1 MSLIL
6 LSGPRILDE
15 CVFSSNLSIE
25 LLILISLNSIH
36 FGDFRGAA
44 ALIGAS
50 VSASLASVYT
60 GPLVREAPVVG
71 IAVDEVVSNNR
82 SLFL

>member
-1 MSLIL
+1 MRKEKY
-6 LSGPRILDE
+6 G
-15 CVFSSNLSIE
+15 V
-25 LLILISLNSIH
+25 NSIH